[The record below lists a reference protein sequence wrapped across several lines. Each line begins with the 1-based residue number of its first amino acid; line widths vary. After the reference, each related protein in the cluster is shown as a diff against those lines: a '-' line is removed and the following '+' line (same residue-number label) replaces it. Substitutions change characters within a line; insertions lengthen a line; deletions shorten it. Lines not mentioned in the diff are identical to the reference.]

1 MERLTPTSGSW
12 PSFYRLRLGEIM
24 QPVVRQTTKNRV
36 FIILQFTFVGEKCD
50 LWASTMLSIRVNE
63 FCGFYPK
70 LHIHWW
76 SSDFWLTLHWSSKGM
91 DLSVIRYNMLHT
103 GYKCFLKE
111 VQKKLIITFKNGN
124 KVCSCLVPLGFC
136 KLNYSLLFLL
146 SSFQVVH
153 VALCLSGNTCKSAAI
168 TLVDSSECLSAKNT
182 LSRVISQ

>member
-1 MERLTPTSGSW
+1 MRL
-12 PSFYRLRLGEIM
+12 YDLLYVK
-24 QPVVRQTTKNRV
+24 QQKNMI
-36 FIILQFTFVGEKCD
+36 FIVLQFTFVWEKCD

-76 SSDFWLTLHWSSKGM
+76 SNDFRLTLHWSSKGM
-91 DLSVIRYNMLHT
+91 DLSVIWYNVLHT
-103 GYKCFLKE
+103 EYKCFWKGLQCFLKE
-111 VQKKLIITFKNGN
+111 NWLTITFKNGN
-124 KVCSCLVPLGFC
+124 IVCSCLVPLGFR

-146 SSFQVVH
+146 SSFQLVH

-168 TLVDSSECLSAKNT
+168 TLVDSSECLSAKNK